1 MTTVRMTIP
10 DDFIL
15 GAAASAWQ
23 TEGWSG
29 KQRQDPG
36 PSLVQKRSPRLA

>member
-1 MTTVRMTIP
+1 MPHSVRPTINRPPTLSEEPMTTVRMTIP

-23 TEGWSG
+23 T
-29 KQRQDPG
+29 
-36 PSLVQKRSPRLA
+36 